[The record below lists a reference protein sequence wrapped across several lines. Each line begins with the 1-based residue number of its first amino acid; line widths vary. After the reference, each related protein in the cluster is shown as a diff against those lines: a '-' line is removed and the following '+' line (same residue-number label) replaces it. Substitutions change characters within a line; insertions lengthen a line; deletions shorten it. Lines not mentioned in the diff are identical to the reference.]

1 MTKLPHIEPKNQKNG
16 HLLLVI
22 IIAIVIVIMW
32 AVWWYFEAR
41 INEIK

>member
-1 MTKLPHIEPKNQKNG
+1 MTKFPQIEPKNQKNG

-32 AVWWYFEAR
+32 AVWWYFDAR